1 MPGLVTKATALLT
14 AMTTSWPMARQWV
27 HILQQPLNK
36 RIDEAVQEDV
46 AQDQREGIFRQS
58 SLAFDVPGSGDEAD
72 PPEVNGTSSPTQTW
86 TTAPSLHA
94 LAMAAAESVSHSP
107 THAMAPHHQGGMPTP
122 PQTLQHP
129 QHGPAVPYYSLP
141 GPYSEMPF
149 GDPSQP
155 QSYTDVVSF
164 MDGVD
169 QWNWTPQV

>member
-1 MPGLVTKATALLT
+1 MSI
-14 AMTTSWPMARQWV
+14 SWPMSRQWV
-27 HILQQPLNK
+27 RILKQPLNK

-46 AQDQREGIFRQS
+46 AQDQREGIYRDAT
-58 SLAFDVPGSGDEAD
+58 LAFEGSVSSHEGESTMASS
-72 PPEVNGTSSPTQTW
+72 ETSPSQAW

-107 THAMAPHHQGGMPTP
+107 LSAASQHAGNLSTP
-122 PQTLQHP
+122 SGPLQQHP
-129 QHGPAVPYYSLP
+129 QPPHGVSYYTLP

-155 QSYTDVVSF
+155 QSYSDVVSF
-164 MDGVD
+164 MDGVE